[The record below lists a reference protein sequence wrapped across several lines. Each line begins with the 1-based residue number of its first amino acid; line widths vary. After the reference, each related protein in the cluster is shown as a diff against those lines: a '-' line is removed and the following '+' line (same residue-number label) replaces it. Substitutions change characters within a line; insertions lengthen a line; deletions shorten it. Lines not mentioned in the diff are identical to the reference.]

1 MVAQVTQ
8 LNSPKTFN
16 MIPQSIKL
24 DRDEIRLLKAVK
36 LISLELYVR
45 WALILT
51 YGQNTVTLSEKQMTY
66 FCEEW
71 SFRLGDLFEGSK
83 GEFSL
88 TPEDVMLAI
97 AKLSKKEK
105 SGVTCA
111 IQLELNLEGS
121 WTD

>member
-1 MVAQVTQ
+1 
-8 LNSPKTFN
+8 

-24 DRDEIRLLKAVK
+24 DRDEIRRLKAVK
-36 LISLELYVR
+36 LIPLELYVR

-51 YGQNTVTLSEKQMTY
+51 YGQNTVTLSEEKMTY

-71 SFRLGDLFEGSK
+71 SFHLGDLFEGSK

-111 IQLELNLEGS
+111 IQFELNLGGL
-121 WTD
+121 WND

>member
-24 DRDEIRLLKAVK
+24 DRDEIRRLKAVK

-88 TPEDVMLAI
+88 TPEDVMGAI

-111 IQLELNLEGS
+111 IQLELNLGGS
-121 WTD
+121 WND

>member
-8 LNSPKTFN
+8 LNPPKTFN
-16 MIPQSIKL
+16 MIPQSINL
-24 DRDEIRLLKAVK
+24 DYDEIKRLKAVK

-45 WALILT
+45 WALILA
-51 YGQNTVTLSEKQMTY
+51 YGQNTVTLSEEKMTY

-71 SFRLGDLFEGSK
+71 SFCMGDLFEGSK

-88 TPEDVMLAI
+88 TPEDVMGAI

-105 SGVTCA
+105 SGVACV
-111 IQLELNLEGS
+111 IQLELNLGGS
-121 WTD
+121 WND

>member
-8 LNSPKTFN
+8 LNPPQTN

-24 DRDEIRLLKAVK
+24 DRDEIRRLKAVK

-51 YGQNTVTLSEKQMTY
+51 YGQNTVTLSEEKMAY

-88 TPEDVMLAI
+88 TPEDVMEAI

-105 SGVTCA
+105 NGVA
-111 IQLELNLEGS
+111 RVIQLELNLGGS
-121 WTD
+121 WND